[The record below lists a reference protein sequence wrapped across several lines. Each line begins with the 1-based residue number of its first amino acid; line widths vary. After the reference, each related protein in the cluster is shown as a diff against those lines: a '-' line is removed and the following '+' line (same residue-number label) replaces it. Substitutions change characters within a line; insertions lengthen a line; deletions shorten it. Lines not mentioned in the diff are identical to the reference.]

1 VHETDTNE
9 TGPDGH
15 GTSPAGPGEVPPG
28 TGGPDVVRD
37 RDAAVRQRLRR
48 PRRRVLVAAGAA
60 VAAAGV
66 TAALLAASAGHAP
79 SPLAAVAG
87 ALAKTS
93 AGSYSFSLDSVVRF
107 RGREMYSDVVSGAF
121 DPRHGLGTEL
131 LAVQRPQGP
140 VTAQIRFLGR
150 YVYTREPGSSVL
162 GKPWDKAPVPPVAA
176 DGIPPRY
183 EIYGFVTD
191 RPVSPAE
198 LSAALRSAGTVREA
212 GSASGP
218 GWTGTRYVFT
228 VRSPQP
234 PQSLTA
240 TVDLDQQGRVRR
252 LVTLTTQGRQGNVT
266 TDRDLTFGDFGAPV
280 PATAPPASQVAYT
293 SRPYWGFLF

>member
-1 VHETDTNE
+1 MNKI
-9 TGPDGH
+9 GPDER
-15 GTSPAGPGEVPPG
+15 GTFPAGPGDVKPG
-28 TGGPDVVRD
+28 TGVPHVARD
-37 RDAAVRQRLRR
+37 RGAAVRQRHRR
-48 PRRRVLVAAGAA
+48 LPMRVL
-60 VAAAGV
+60 AAAGGAV
-66 TAALLAASAGHAP
+66 TAAGVAAALLAASSGHTP

-121 DPRHGLGTEL
+121 DPRHGLGTER
-131 LAVQRPQGP
+131 LAVRRPQGP
-140 VTAQIRFLGR
+140 VAAQIRFLGR
-150 YVYTREPGSSVL
+150 YVYTQVSAGSTL

-176 DGIPPRY
+176 DGIPPGY

-191 RPVSPAE
+191 RPISPAE
-198 LSAALRSAGTVREA
+198 LSGALRSAGKVRAA

-228 VRSPQP
+228 VRSEGQ
-234 PQSLTA
+234 QSLTA
-240 TVDLDQQGRVRR
+240 IVELDQQGQVRR
-252 LVTLTTQGRQGNVT
+252 MVTVITQRNVT
-266 TDRDLTFGDFGAPV
+266 TDRDLTFSDFGAPV
-280 PATAPPASQVAYT
+280 PVTAPPASRVSYT

>member
-1 VHETDTNE
+1 MNE
-9 TGPDGH
+9 TGPDGR
-15 GTSPAGPGEVPPG
+15 GAFPAGPGDVPPG
-28 TGGPDVVRD
+28 TSVPHVVRD
-37 RDAAVRQRLRR
+37 RGAAERQRHRR
-48 PRRRVLVAAGAA
+48 PRRRVLVAAGGA

-66 TAALLAASAGHAP
+66 TAALLAASAGHP
-79 SPLAAVAG
+79 PPPLAAVTG

-107 RGREMYSDVVSGAF
+107 RGREMRSDVVSGAF

-131 LAVQRPQGP
+131 LATRRPQGP

-150 YVYTREPGSSVL
+150 YVYTRVSGSSTL

-176 DGIPPRY
+176 DGIPPGY

-191 RPVSPAE
+191 RPISPAE
-198 LSAALRSAGTVREA
+198 LSGALRSAGTVRAA

-228 VRSPQP
+228 VRFPEGQ
-234 PQSLTA
+234 QALTA
-240 TVDLDQQGRVRR
+240 TVELDQQGRVRR
-252 LVTLTTQGRQGNVT
+252 LVTITTQGNLT

-280 PATAPPASQVAYT
+280 PVTAPPASQVTYT
-293 SRPYWGFLF
+293 RRPYWGFLF

>member
-1 VHETDTNE
+1 MNE
-9 TGPDGH
+9 TGPERRGAA
-15 GTSPAGPGEVPPG
+15 PARPGDIPLG
-28 TGGPDVVRD
+28 TGVPDLVRD
-37 RDAAVRQRLRR
+37 PGAAVRQPHRR
-48 PRRRVLVAAGAA
+48 PRRRLLVAVGGT

-79 SPLAAVAG
+79 SPRTAVAD

-93 AGSYSFSLDSVVRF
+93 AGSYTFSLDSVVRF
-107 RGREMYSDVVSGAF
+107 RGREMFSDVVSGAF

-131 LAVQRPQGP
+131 LAVRRPRGP
-140 VTAQIRFLGR
+140 ATAQIRFIGR
-150 YVYTREPGSSVL
+150 YVYTRVSGNSAH
-162 GKPWDKAPVPPVAA
+162 GKPWNKAPVPPVAA
-176 DGIPPRY
+176 DGISPGY
-183 EIYGFVTD
+183 EVYGFVTD

-198 LSAALRSAGTVREA
+198 LSGAMRSAGRVRAA

-228 VRSPQP
+228 VRFSHA

-240 TVDLDQQGRVRR
+240 TVELDQQGRVRR
-252 LVTLTTQGRQGNVT
+252 LMTITTQGKQGNVT

-280 PATAPPASQVAYT
+280 PVTAPPASQVAYT

>member
-1 VHETDTNE
+1 M
-9 TGPDGH
+9 
-15 GTSPAGPGEVPPG
+15 SCG
-28 TGGPDVVRD
+28 TG
-37 RDAAVRQRLRR
+37 AQRRGSVTGAL
-48 PRRRVLVAAGAA
+48 LVAAGAA
-60 VAAAGV
+60 AAAAGV

-107 RGREMYSDVVSGAF
+107 RGREIHSDVVSGAF

-131 LAVQRPQGP
+131 LAVGRPQGP
-140 VTAQIRFLGR
+140 MTAQIRFLGR
-150 YVYTREPGSSVL
+150 HVYTRVSGNQTL

-176 DGIPPRY
+176 DGIPPGY

-198 LSAALRSAGTVREA
+198 LSGALRSVGTVRMA

-228 VRSPQP
+228 VRLPEAR
-234 PQSLTA
+234 QSLTA
-240 TVDLDQQGRVRR
+240 TVELDQQGRVRR
-252 LVTLTTQGRQGNVT
+252 LMTITTQGNVT

-280 PATAPPASQVAYT
+280 PVIAPPASQVTYT
-293 SRPYWGFLF
+293 NRPYWGFLF

>member
-1 VHETDTNE
+1 MNE
-9 TGPDGH
+9 TGPDRRG
-15 GTSPAGPGEVPPG
+15 PFRAGPGDVPLG
-28 TGGPDVVRD
+28 TGVPHVVPDRG
-37 RDAAVRQRLRR
+37 AAVRQRLRR
-48 PRRRVLVAAGAA
+48 PRRWVLTAAGGA

-87 ALAKTS
+87 ALTKTS
-93 AGSYSFSLDSVVRF
+93 TASYSFRLDSVVRF
-107 RGREMYSDVVSGAF
+107 RGREMYSDVLSGAF
-121 DPRHGLGTEL
+121 DPRHRLGAEL
-131 LAVQRPQGP
+131 LAVRRPQDP

-150 YVYTREPGSSVL
+150 YVYTRVSGSSTL
-162 GKPWDKAPVPPVAA
+162 GKPWDKAPVPPVAT
-176 DGIPPRY
+176 DGIPPGY

-191 RPVSPAE
+191 RPISPAE
-198 LSAALRSAGTVREA
+198 LSGALRSAGTVRAA

-228 VRSPQP
+228 VRFSGGQ
-234 PQSLTA
+234 QSLTA
-240 TVDLDQQGRVRR
+240 TVELDQEGRVRR
-252 LVTLTTQGRQGNVT
+252 LVTITTQRNVT

>member
-1 VHETDTNE
+1 M
-9 TGPDGH
+9 
-15 GTSPAGPGEVPPG
+15 
-28 TGGPDVVRD
+28 
-37 RDAAVRQRLRR
+37 
-48 PRRRVLVAAGAA
+48 AAGGA

-66 TAALLAASAGHAP
+66 TAALLAASVGPAP
-79 SPLAAVAG
+79 SPLAAVVG

-107 RGREMYSDVVSGAF
+107 RGRKMNSDMVSGVF
-121 DPRHGLGTEL
+121 DPRYGLGTEL
-131 LAVQRPQGP
+131 LATQRPQGP

-176 DGIPPRY
+176 DGIPPQY

-228 VRSPQP
+228 ARFPEA

-240 TVDLDQQGRVRR
+240 TVELDQQGRVRR
-252 LVTLTTQGRQGNVT
+252 LVTITTQGKQGNLT

-280 PATAPPASQVAYT
+280 PVTAPPASQVAYT